1 VNAKDSVADPAAY
14 RAWRRTIGMGFNYYE
29 IEGDVARVFLGRH
42 SHTLVTLVD
51 ADLIPNLIAANMI
64 LSSTAG
70 HKTYYVL
77 AIGRM
82 TFGERTM
89 TPLHRIA
96 INCHGGLVVDHINH
110 DGLDNRRANLRAC
123 SPRINSLN
131 RSPSAHPTIQQFER
145 ALHFRASK
153 PFVLRELTKS
163 WDGTTF
169 SLTHLARKDSMGMLD
184 CGRGNRP
191 QPHRR
196 G

>member
-1 VNAKDSVADPAAY
+1 
-14 RAWRRTIGMGFNYYE
+14 
-29 IEGDVARVFLGRH
+29 
-42 SHTLVTLVD
+42 
-51 ADLIPNLIAANMI
+51 MI

-96 INCHGGLVVDHINH
+96 INYRGGLVVDHINH
-110 DGLDNRRANLRAC
+110 DGLDNRRSNLRPC
-123 SPRINSLN
+123 CPRTNTLN
-131 RSPSAHPTIQQFER
+131 RSPRAHPTIKRFEC
-145 ALHFRASK
+145 ALRLLRSK

-169 SLTHLARKDSMGMLD
+169 PLTHLARKDSMSMLE
-184 CGRGNRP
+184 CGRGGRDI
-191 QPHRR
+191 
-196 G
+196 